1 MTWRTLITQIVV
13 RLESIELHLD
23 RHQLQNELCPERGEA
38 HGGDNAP
45 IVLTARSRLYRCGRD
60 RPIVLGNERVEQRQ
74 PDAALLRLIA
84 RGQRWYRL
92 LISGKRRSL
101 RSIAEA
107 EGVTERYV
115 SRIIAES
122 LLAPDIIEMAVQV
135 RTFRN

>member
-1 MTWRTLITQIVV
+1 
-13 RLESIELHLD
+13 
-23 RHQLQNELCPERGEA
+23 
-38 HGGDNAP
+38 
-45 IVLTARSRLYRCGRD
+45 
-60 RPIVLGNERVEQRQ
+60 VEQRQ